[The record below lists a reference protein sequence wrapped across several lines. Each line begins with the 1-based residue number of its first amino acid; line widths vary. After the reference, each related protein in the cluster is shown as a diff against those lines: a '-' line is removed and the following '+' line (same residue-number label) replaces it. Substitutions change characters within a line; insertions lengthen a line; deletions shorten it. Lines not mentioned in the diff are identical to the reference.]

1 MLGQILQEYYIMLQE
16 QYQRHLVDFYCWLRI
31 LRRLFPRPMRTSQS
45 HRLERLRICFF
56 CVAKYLLGNT
66 QTLELHP
73 MDADLASPNE
83 KVYGSNTL
91 SAIGKQFFPVK
102 KENSND

>member
-1 MLGQILQEYYIMLQE
+1 
-16 QYQRHLVDFYCWLRI
+16 
-31 LRRLFPRPMRTSQS
+31 MRTSQS
-45 HRLERLRICFF
+45 NRLERLRICFF

-73 MDADLASPNE
+73 LDAGLASPNE

-91 SAIGKQFFPVK
+91 SAIGKQLFPVK
-102 KENSND
+102 KENGDD

>member
-1 MLGQILQEYYIMLQE
+1 MLGQVLQEYYIMLQWW
-16 QYQRHLVDFYCWLRI
+16 YQQHLVDFRCLIRI
-31 LRRLFPRPMRTSQS
+31 LLCLSPRQMRTSQS
-45 HRLERLRICFF
+45 HQLERLRICFF

-91 SAIGKQFFPVK
+91 SAIGKQLFPVK
-102 KENSND
+102 KENSDD